1 MSVSP
6 AEPSLT
12 KSAVIEMA
20 RLHDKY
26 KDEIAPELKKD
37 FSYENPHQIP
47 EIKKVVVSMGIG
59 LAVENRHRVEAAA
72 KDLTV
77 ITGQKAVIKKAT
89 KSVAGFKLREG
100 MPIGCMTTLRR
111 ERMYEFLD
119 RLIAIALPRIRDFR
133 GLKDN
138 FDGNG
143 NYSLGLNEQSL
154 FPEIRLDK
162 VEFTQG
168 MNITIVTSAKTD
180 EEGRALLTKFG
191 MPFRNKN
198 TEEN

>member
-1 MSVSP
+1 
-6 AEPSLT
+6 
-12 KSAVIEMA
+12 MA

-26 KDEIAPELKKD
+26 KNEIAGELKND
-37 FSYENPHQIP
+37 FSYDNPHQIP
-47 EIKKVVVSMGIG
+47 EIKKIVVSMGIG
-59 LAVENRHRVEAAA
+59 LAVENRHRVDAAA
-72 KDLTV
+72 KDLTA
-77 ITGQKAVIKKAT
+77 ITGQKAVIKKAS

-100 MPIGCMTTLRR
+100 MPIGCMATLRR

-119 RLIAIALPRIRDFR
+119 RLIAVALPRIRDFR

-180 EEGRALLTKFG
+180 DEGRALLTKFG

>member
-1 MSVSP
+1 
-6 AEPSLT
+6 
-12 KSAVIEMA
+12 MA
-20 RLHDKY
+20 RLHDMY
-26 KDEIAPELKKD
+26 KNEIAGELKND
-37 FSYENPHQIP
+37 FSYDNPHQIP
-47 EIKKVVVSMGIG
+47 EIQKIVVSMGIG
-59 LAVENRHRVEAAA
+59 LAVENRQRVDSAA

-191 MPFRNKN
+191 MPFRNKS

>member
-1 MSVSP
+1 
-6 AEPSLT
+6 
-12 KSAVIEMA
+12 MA
-20 RLHDKY
+20 RLTEKY
-26 KDEIAPELKKD
+26 KTEIAPELKEE
-37 FSYENPHQIP
+37 FSYGNPHQIP
-47 EIKKVVVSMGIG
+47 EIKKIVISMGIG
-59 LAVENRHRVEAAA
+59 KAVENRHRVDSAA

-77 ITGQKAVIKKAT
+77 IAGQKAVIKKAG

-111 ERMYEFLD
+111 ERMFEFLD
-119 RLIAIALPRIRDFR
+119 RLIAVALPRIRDFR

-138 FDGNG
+138 FDGYG

-180 EEGRALLTKFG
+180 EEGRALLKKFG
-191 MPFRNKN
+191 MPFRNKD